1 MKYESGN
8 SIREI
13 REMVKNAFFL
23 HQKFPHTNYSF
34 SYSNSIF
41 PFKRIIILVVI

>member
-13 REMVKNAFFL
+13 REMVKNAFC
-23 HQKFPHTNYSF
+23 QKFPHTNYSF
-34 SYSNSIF
+34 SNSIF

>member
-1 MKYESGN
+1 MKYESGI

-13 REMVKNAFFL
+13 REMVKNAFC
-23 HQKFPHTNYSF
+23 QKFPHTNYSF